1 MAKLKITLQ
10 NGETLEIE
18 GRRFSHYVA
27 NIRFW
32 FFLHETIG
40 GVGLTVT
47 HYESGKRVLAVPH
60 HTVAACRNDTKAAAK
75 MALDK
80 LIAKVGPERV
90 RSVLAGA

>member
-10 NGETLEIE
+10 TGETLEIE

-32 FFLHETIG
+32 FFLHKTVG
-40 GVGLTVT
+40 GIGLTVT
-47 HYESGKRVLAVPH
+47 HYESGKRVCEVPH
-60 HTVAACRNDTKAAAK
+60 HMIAACCNDTKVAAK

-80 LIAKVGPERV
+80 LIEKAGPERV